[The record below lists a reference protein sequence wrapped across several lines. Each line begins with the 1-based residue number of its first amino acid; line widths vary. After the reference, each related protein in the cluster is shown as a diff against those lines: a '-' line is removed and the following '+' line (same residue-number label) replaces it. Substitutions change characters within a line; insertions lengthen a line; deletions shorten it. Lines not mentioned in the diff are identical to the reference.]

1 MGELHDSDGQE
12 GECSQD
18 DVELLMTPAAL
29 MTPAPLLSPGTPAPL
44 FSPGSP
50 VSGSPGCG
58 GDEDVAASPTLV
70 NSQTTPALAE
80 EEEPLLPWARPRW
93 GSTTAPGPS
102 PSLSV
107 AEGSP
112 SAIMDESELE
122 IASSSGDEAGDDDGA
137 GDASEN
143 DIGCESCSSEDSS
156 ENVVGVSTD
165 PYGEDV
171 VCDDEPEL
179 VVTCDPY
186 GLLSEMLDG
195 AAEGQSGSAI

>member
-112 SAIMDESELE
+112 SAIMDESED
-122 IASSSGDEAGDDDGA
+122 GAGDDDA
-137 GDASEN
+137 DSNASGDASV
-143 DIGCESCSSEDSS
+143 CS
-156 ENVVGVSTD
+156 
-165 PYGEDV
+165 
-171 VCDDEPEL
+171 
-179 VVTCDPY
+179 
-186 GLLSEMLDG
+186 
-195 AAEGQSGSAI
+195 